1 MLKKEAIPTPTI
13 NRSVY
18 SEQNASVHV
27 ASLYTLLLSHII
39 LFVTV
44 SSRAIH
50 HHKIVNSLPYQS
62 QF

>member
-13 NRSVY
+13 NRTVY

-27 ASLYTLLLSHII
+27 ASLYTLLSHII

-44 SSRAIH
+44 SSHAIH
-50 HHKIVNSLPYQS
+50 HHKIVNSLPYQA